1 MVNVLIAFA
10 LVLEYTLYNYA
21 STVRIPY
28 VHCTVLCH
36 AILDMCLL
44 LMYIADC

>member
-1 MVNVLIAFA
+1 MVNILIAFA

-28 VHCTVLCH
+28 VQYYATQ
-36 AILDMCLL
+36 
-44 LMYIADC
+44 Y